1 MIINEKTSK
10 IYKFR
15 VFTSYIFSLKFVG
28 TVFVSSLF
36 ELASAS
42 EFIISSHVINESSII
57 FHFFNYM

>member
-1 MIINEKTSK
+1 MKRQVKYIN
-10 IYKFR
+10 F
-15 VFTSYIFSLKFVG
+15 VFSQVIFFSLKFVE

>member
-1 MIINEKTSK
+1 MKRQVKYRN
-10 IYKFR
+10 F
-15 VFTSYIFSLKFVG
+15 VFSQVIFFLLKFVG

>member
-1 MIINEKTSK
+1 MKRQVKYRN
-10 IYKFR
+10 F
-15 VFTSYIFSLKFVG
+15 VFSQVIFFSLKFVG

>member
-1 MIINEKTSK
+1 MKRQVKYRN
-10 IYKFR
+10 F
-15 VFTSYIFSLKFVG
+15 VFSQVIFFLLIFVG

>member
-1 MIINEKTSK
+1 MK
-10 IYKFR
+10 IQVKYRNF
-15 VFTSYIFSLKFVG
+15 VFSQVIFFLLKFVG

>member
-1 MIINEKTSK
+1 MKRQVKYIN
-10 IYKFR
+10 F
-15 VFTSYIFSLKFVG
+15 VFSQVIFFSLKFVG

>member
-1 MIINEKTSK
+1 MKRQVKYIN
-10 IYKFR
+10 F
-15 VFTSYIFSLKFVG
+15 VFSQVIFFSLKFVG

-42 EFIISSHVINESSII
+42 EFIISSHVINESLII

>member
-1 MIINEKTSK
+1 MKRQVKYIN
-10 IYKFR
+10 F
-15 VFTSYIFSLKFVG
+15 VFSQVIFFSLKFVG
-28 TVFVSSLF
+28 TVFVSLLF